1 MGSLRISHHVMTCHR
16 FAVSTSAWKKK
27 GKKERKMSFESEH
40 SDKRNTEL
48 EIHAIIQKLAPY
60 FGTREYESTVFTS
73 HASYVLQLLNYSC
86 R

>member
-1 MGSLRISHHVMTCHR
+1 MASLRISHHVMTCHR
-16 FAVSTSAWKKK
+16 FAVLTSAWRKK

-40 SDKRNTEL
+40 TEL

-73 HASYVLQLLNYSC
+73 HAIYVLQLLNYSC